1 MARNVAVENSLT
13 DVKNY
18 LSQKGYN
25 VIDIS
30 DNSPES
36 ISNVQYDAIVT
47 TGLDSNTMGMEDIR
61 TKAPVIQAKGL
72 TAEDVY
78 KRLENLNRRA

>member
-1 MARNVAVENSLT
+1 MSKRVAVESSLT

-18 LSQKGYN
+18 LAQKGYE
-25 VIDIS
+25 VTDIS

-36 ISNVQYDAIVT
+36 VSVMQYDAIVAN
-47 TGLDSNTMGMEDIR
+47 GLDSNVMGIEDIR

-72 TAEDVY
+72 TAEDIY
-78 KRLENLNRRA
+78 KRLESIKRRV

>member
-1 MARNVAVENSLT
+1 MAKRVAVESSLT

-18 LSQKGYN
+18 LSQKGYE

-36 ISNVQYDAIVT
+36 ISNVQYDAIVA

-61 TKAPVIQAKGL
+61 TQAPVIQARGL
-72 TAEDVY
+72 TVEDVY
-78 KRLENLNRRA
+78 KRLEDLKRRV